1 MIGWLVKIFI
11 KDPDNVKDS
20 KVRESYGVLSGAVGI
35 FCNVCLFVLKFIAGI
50 ITGAV
55 SISADAFNNLSDA
68 GSSVITLAGFK
79 MAGKPADTDHP
90 YGHGRIEYM
99 AGLGVSVAII
109 VMGVE
114 LFKQS
119 VDRIINPEET
129 VFSVLSV
136 VILVGSICVK
146 TWMAFFNYTLGKRI
160 DSAAMKATATD
171 SLSDCITTTVVLAS
185 VFVQYISGYNIDGYA
200 GAVVALFVLY
210 AGFGAAKDTIAP
222 LLGKAPEQKL
232 VSQIEDA
239 VLEGGGVLGIHDM
252 VIHDYGPGR
261 VFASLHAE
269 VPYDMDMLTAHDII
283 DHAESRIKKRLGID
297 ISIHMDPVIY
307 DDEKLKQIKQEI
319 YKIVSDI
326 DDRITMHDFRLVDGP
341 GVKKVIFDCV
351 VPFDMPISDNEVKK
365 RIADEVLQLEGNY
378 EAVIN
383 IDKPLVTTASLR
395 QQL

>member
-1 MIGWLVKIFI
+1 
-11 KDPDNVKDS
+11 
-20 KVRESYGVLSGAVGI
+20 
-35 FCNVCLFVLKFIAGI
+35 
-50 ITGAV
+50 
-55 SISADAFNNLSDA
+55 
-68 GSSVITLAGFK
+68 
-79 MAGKPADTDHP
+79 
-90 YGHGRIEYM
+90 
-99 AGLGVSVAII
+99 
-109 VMGVE
+109 
-114 LFKQS
+114 
-119 VDRIINPEET
+119 
-129 VFSVLSV
+129 
-136 VILVGSICVK
+136 
-146 TWMAFFNYTLGKRI
+146 
-160 DSAAMKATATD
+160 
-171 SLSDCITTTVVLAS
+171 
-185 VFVQYISGYNIDGYA
+185 
-200 GAVVALFVLY
+200 
-210 AGFGAAKDTIAP
+210 
-222 LLGKAPEQKL
+222 
-232 VSQIEDA
+232 
-239 VLEGGGVLGIHDM
+239 M

-383 IDKPLVTTASLR
+383 IDKPLVTTASLH

>member
-11 KDPDNVKDS
+11 KDSDNVKDS

-119 VDRIINPEET
+119 VGRIINPEET

-171 SLSDCITTTVVLAS
+171 SLSDCITTTVVLVS

-319 YKIVSDI
+319 YKVVSDI

-365 RIADEVLQLEGNY
+365 RIADEVSQLEGNY

>member
-11 KDPDNVKDS
+11 KDSDNVKDS

-119 VDRIINPEET
+119 VGRIINPEET

-365 RIADEVLQLEGNY
+365 RIADEVSQLEGNY

>member
-319 YKIVSDI
+319 YKVVSDI

-383 IDKPLVTTASLR
+383 IDKPLVTTASLH

>member
-326 DDRITMHDFRLVDGP
+326 DDRITMHDFRLVDDP

-383 IDKPLVTTASLR
+383 IDKPLVTTASLH

>member
-210 AGFGAAKDTIAP
+210 AGFGAAEDTIAP

-239 VLEGGGVLGIHDM
+239 VLEGGGVLGILDM

-383 IDKPLVTTASLR
+383 IDKPLVTTASLH

>member
-326 DDRITMHDFRLVDGP
+326 DDRITMHDFRLVDSP

-383 IDKPLVTTASLR
+383 IDKPLVTTASLH

>member
-11 KDPDNVKDS
+11 KNPDNVKDS

-383 IDKPLVTTASLR
+383 IDKPLVTTASLH

>member
-326 DDRITMHDFRLVDGP
+326 DDRITMHDFRLVYGP

-383 IDKPLVTTASLR
+383 IDKPLVTTASLH

>member
-11 KDPDNVKDS
+11 KDPDNVKDA

-326 DDRITMHDFRLVDGP
+326 DDRITMHDFRLVDDP

-383 IDKPLVTTASLR
+383 IDKPLVTTASLH

>member
-11 KDPDNVKDS
+11 KDSDNVKDS

-365 RIADEVLQLEGNY
+365 RIADEVSQLEGNY

>member
-119 VDRIINPEET
+119 VGRIINPEET

-239 VLEGGGVLGIHDM
+239 VLEGGDVLGIHDM

-283 DHAESRIKKRLGID
+283 DRAESRIKKRLGID

-319 YKIVSDI
+319 YKVVSDI

-365 RIADEVLQLEGNY
+365 RIADEVSQLEGNY

>member
-319 YKIVSDI
+319 YKVVSDI

>member
-129 VFSVLSV
+129 VFSVLSI

-383 IDKPLVTTASLR
+383 IDKPLVTTASLH

>member
-1 MIGWLVKIFI
+1 MIGWLVKAFI
-11 KDPDNVKDS
+11 KDSDNVKDS

-283 DHAESRIKKRLGID
+283 DRAESRIKKRLGID

-319 YKIVSDI
+319 YKVVSDI
-326 DDRITMHDFRLVDGP
+326 DERITMHDFRLVDGP

>member
-11 KDPDNVKDS
+11 KDSDNVKDS
-20 KVRESYGVLSGAVGI
+20 KVRESYGVLSGTVGI

-283 DHAESRIKKRLGID
+283 DRAESRIKKRLGID

-319 YKIVSDI
+319 YKVVSDI

>member
-68 GSSVITLAGFK
+68 GSSVITLTGFK